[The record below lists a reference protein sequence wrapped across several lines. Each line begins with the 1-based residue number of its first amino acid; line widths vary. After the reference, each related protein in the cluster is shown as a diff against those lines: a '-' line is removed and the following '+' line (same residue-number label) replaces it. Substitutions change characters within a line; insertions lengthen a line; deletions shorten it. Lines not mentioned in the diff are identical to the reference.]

1 MITVV
6 SMSALILNMLVGAKF
21 ESHSGA
27 CTKIVIWERGGGGSE
42 IEGNVVKK

>member
-27 CTKIVIWERGGGGSE
+27 CTEIVIWEGGGSE
-42 IEGNVVKK
+42 TEGNVVKK